1 MILRVEDTD
10 AERNKPELVQGIL
23 DGLQWLGV
31 NWDEGPFYQSQ
42 RTELYRAAAKKCLA
56 NGAAFLCYC
65 PAEKYAGGDHA
76 EPAQDEE
83 PKAGGPRRVSR
94 CSCRDG
100 KPSTPGVKPAVRFKV
115 PLGETTKFLDAVFG
129 EREFSNEEIEDFV
142 LLRSGKGEEEFGQ
155 SMYQLGVVVDDI
167 DMRITHVIRGA
178 DHISNTPKQ
187 VLLYRAL
194 RAEPPV
200 FAHVPLILGA
210 DKSRLSKRHGA
221 TDVNMYRTEGFLPE
235 AFRNFLALL
244 GWSPG
249 GDEEFLRTKDLLE
262 KFSLEGV
269 SRTNAVFDRPKLEWF
284 NTQYLQKLP
293 IEELLPEVE
302 KELKR
307 SGLWKPEWAAGAAP
321 GPDGRDHT
329 WFSKTVDL
337 LRPRIRLLP
346 DFSSWSR
353 AFFSDEF
360 TRDAAA
366 KEKFWK
372 DPKVPELLSRLA
384 CALEALP
391 EWNHDACDHA
401 SRAVAEAGGVKAGL
415 LINAARVAMV
425 GQAVAPPL
433 FDTMVVLGQRRVVG
447 RLRDAVRSLEK
458 ARVEATTGSGQLV
471 YFDTDVFHRI
481 GETFA
486 DQRLPLELS
495 QRIVISPITILEAL
509 SHLTLTRSEK
519 ILRQIKAIHNWV
531 DPQYGRL
538 LPWPTEIIAEL
549 GFQAK
554 IPGDDFIAS
563 VGKAINVCLGAES
576 VEDVRMSAGKLKDQL
591 DKMKASTSRLFQ
603 SLVESYRNQPLTD
616 EEFSEVWVYG
626 IAKRIGIDPKSRPTP
641 EIALALSAY
650 YEYEKE
656 RVKVAASNPQ
666 YVPDP
671 NDLLDSEQL
680 VYLAD
685 PALRFLVCDSGY
697 MARIKKSPQVGQ
709 IHRVSLEQ
717 LGTVDSVRAL
727 LQALTA

>member
-1 MILRVEDTD
+1 MSDSNQKTSSVRVRFAPSPTGYLHVGGARTALFNWLYARRQSGTMILRIEDTD
-10 AERNKPELVQGIL
+10 AERNKPELVAGIL
-23 DGLQWLGV
+23 DGLEWLGV

-42 RTELYRAAAKKCLA
+42 RSELYRAAAKKCLA

-76 EPAQDEE
+76 VEGSEGTQM
-83 PKAGGPRRVSR
+83 RRVTR

-100 KPSTPGVKPAVRFKV
+100 KPSSPGVKPALRFRV
-115 PLGETTKFLDAVFG
+115 PLGGTTNFFDAVFG

-142 LLRSGKGEEEFGQ
+142 LLRSGKGDEEFGQ

-178 DHISNTPKQ
+178 DHLSNTPKQ

-194 RAEPPV
+194 GTDPPV

-249 GDEEFLRTKDLLE
+249 GDEEFLRTKDLIE

-284 NTQYLQKLP
+284 NTQYLQRLP

-302 KELKR
+302 NELKR
-307 SGLWKPEWAAGAAP
+307 SGLWKPEWATGAAP
-321 GPDGRDHT
+321 GPDGRDHA
-329 WFSKTVDL
+329 WFRKTIDL

-360 TRDAAA
+360 PRDAAA

-372 DPKVPELLSRLA
+372 DPKVPELLAKLA
-384 CALEALP
+384 DALRALP

-415 LINAARVAMV
+415 LINATRVAIV

-433 FDTMVVLGQRRVVG
+433 FDTMVVLGQQRVVG
-447 RLRDAVRSLEK
+447 RLGDAV
-458 ARVEATTGSGQLV
+458 A
-471 YFDTDVFHRI
+471 
-481 GETFA
+481 
-486 DQRLPLELS
+486 
-495 QRIVISPITILEAL
+495 
-509 SHLTLTRSEK
+509 
-519 ILRQIKAIHNWV
+519 
-531 DPQYGRL
+531 
-538 LPWPTEIIAEL
+538 
-549 GFQAK
+549 GF
-554 IPGDDFIAS
+554 S
-563 VGKAINVCLGAES
+563 
-576 VEDVRMSAGKLKDQL
+576 
-591 DKMKASTSRLFQ
+591 
-603 SLVESYRNQPLTD
+603 
-616 EEFSEVWVYG
+616 
-626 IAKRIGIDPKSRPTP
+626 KS
-641 EIALALSAY
+641 
-650 YEYEKE
+650 
-656 RVKVAASNPQ
+656 
-666 YVPDP
+666 
-671 NDLLDSEQL
+671 
-680 VYLAD
+680 
-685 PALRFLVCDSGY
+685 
-697 MARIKKSPQVGQ
+697 
-709 IHRVSLEQ
+709 
-717 LGTVDSVRAL
+717 
-727 LQALTA
+727 